1 MEPPELSNV
10 LRSVVTGVGG
20 FLPDRIVTNDDLAK
34 IVDTSDE
41 WIRERTGIRQRR
53 QAPDGTPVSDLA
65 VEAAR
70 RALDAA
76 GRSPEDVDLIVVAT
90 TTPDLTFPAT
100 AAIVQRK
107 LGAPVGVAFDVQ
119 AVCSGFVYALSVAD
133 GFVAR
138 GRAKCALVIGAEVM
152 TRLMD
157 WNDRGTCVLFGD
169 GAGAVV
175 VEPRAGQGITSDRG
189 LLGFALRADGTKQ
202 DLLYVDGGV
211 STNRQTGYLRMQG
224 NQVFRH
230 AVVNISEAVTAA
242 AADAGIEVSSVDWF
256 IPHQANQRIL
266 EGVAKR
272 LGIDE
277 HKVISTVA
285 EHANTS
291 AASIPLALD
300 QGIRDGRIKPGQLLL
315 MEAMGG
321 GLTWGA
327 CVVRL

>member
-1 MEPPELSNV
+1 VTSV

-20 FLPDRIVTNDDLAK
+20 YLPDQVVSNDDLAK
-34 IVDTSDE
+34 FVDTSHA
-41 WIRERTGIRQRR
+41 WIVERTGIHQRHR
-53 QAPDGTPVSDLA
+53 VTDDQPVSDLA

-70 RALDAA
+70 RALAAA
-76 GRSPEDVDLIVVAT
+76 GRTPADVDLIIVAT

-100 AAIVQRK
+100 ATIVQRK
-107 LGAPVGVAFDVQ
+107 LGCPVGIAFDIQ

-138 GRAKCALVIGAEVM
+138 DRAKCALVIGAETM

-157 WNDRGTCVLFGD
+157 WTDRGTCVLFGD

-175 VEPRAGQGITSDRG
+175 VEPQAGEGTIADRG

-202 DLLYVDGGV
+202 DLLYVDGGP
-211 STNRQTGYLRMQG
+211 STTGQVGKLRMQG

-230 AVVNISEAVTAA
+230 AVVNISEAINAA
-242 AADAGIEVSSVDWF
+242 AADAGIAVASVDWF
-256 IPHQANQRIL
+256 IPHQANIRIL
-266 EGVAKR
+266 EGVAR
-272 LGIDE
+272 RVGIDE
-277 HKVISTVA
+277 AKVITTLA

-291 AASIPLALD
+291 AASIPLAWD
-300 QGIRDGRIKPGQLLL
+300 RGVRDGRIKPGQLLL
-315 MEAMGG
+315 LEAMGG
-321 GLTWGA
+321 GFTWGA